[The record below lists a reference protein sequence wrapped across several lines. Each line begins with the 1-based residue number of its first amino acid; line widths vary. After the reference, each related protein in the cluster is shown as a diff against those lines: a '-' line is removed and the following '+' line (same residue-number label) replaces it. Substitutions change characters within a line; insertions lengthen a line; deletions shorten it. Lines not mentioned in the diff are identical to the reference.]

1 MIFFWCM
8 WLSHLRHILFVWLNI
23 SYVCWMQ
30 TSIYLHSWPNV
41 LIFQSSFFYVRWSDI
56 AAPPLICLRDDYI
69 WQQGG
74 RILEADGHH
83 TLNIDKW
90 TLWATPMYA
99 LCTSSSLSMTYAMPL
114 DNLSIKWL
122 LIVIDI
128 TPAFFQK
135 CAAFLIWSVFKH
147 ACAKLMFWLT
157 HIMFLAATPYS

>member
-41 LIFQSSFFYVRWSDI
+41 LIFQSSVFYVRWSDI
-56 AAPPLICLRDDYI
+56 AAPPLIYLRDDYI

-128 TPAFFQK
+128 TPAFFQPK
-135 CAAFLIWSVFKH
+135 LIPFVYSWNVQ
-147 ACAKLMFWLT
+147 LFWYDLSSSMHVRNWCFDWPT
-157 HIMFLAATPYS
+157 